1 MTDAEQAR
9 NLVLGGLMGT
19 GKTTI
24 ARRLAMRLGRPWVDT
39 DHAVEALAGCAVA
52 EIFATRGE
60 EAFRELEAE
69 VVADVSTRGRHIVA
83 LGGGAL
89 LDPANVALLRRGG
102 LIVLLVGDARV
113 LAGRAARAGAR
124 KRPLLEGE
132 TDIEGR
138 LRRLAHER
146 RDAYEQAADHIVDT
160 TDGRSL
166 EELAHHIVTWAAT
179 QPGLLTDA
187 ERKAVAA

>member
-1 MTDAEQAR
+1 MSETDAAR

-19 GKTTI
+19 GKTTL

-39 DHAVEALAGCAVA
+39 DHAVEELAGCPVG

-60 EAFRELEAE
+60 ATFRELEAE
-69 VVADVSTRGRHIVA
+69 VVAEVSLRERHILA
-83 LGGGAL
+83 LGGGVL

-102 LIVLLVGDARV
+102 LIVLLVGDPAV
-113 LAGRAARAGAR
+113 LAERASRAGVR
-124 KRPLLEGE
+124 KRPLLQGQ
-132 TDIEGR
+132 TDVEGR
-138 LRRLAHER
+138 LRRLAQER

-166 EELAHHIVTWAAT
+166 DQLAHDIVIWAAT